1 MKPSKHGGDDELLR
15 LVFNEELDVTESHE
29 LLTKQL
35 KIKKAVVARR
45 CEELHQYI
53 SGQNI

>member
-15 LVFNEELDVTESHE
+15 LVFDGELDVTESHE